1 MTDRKSWLGR
11 QHRTVLFVVL
21 LAAIEITYA
30 GFVSAW
36 RFTSWPTWSA
46 NYDLLAEGF
55 RSGHLYLSL
64 QPPPALLAKADPFN
78 PAWRPLWY
86 WDASLYNGHYYLY
99 WGPLP
104 AVAIAIVK
112 TVFRIKA
119 AVGDQYPVF
128 ALYSIYLVAGALLIA
143 RMARRQFG
151 PDGDP
156 GRVPMPPRD
165 GTRRAKLAGSPRG
178 GVPAWLVVLCIGVYA
193 YANPTPYLLAAP
205 GIYEAA
211 IAGGQAFLVLGL
223 LLAFEALWR
232 DDQTAQRRL
241 LIGAGLCWGLAFAC
255 RASTILPAAAFVAVT
270 ALALAPPSP
279 WPRAW
284 RNPLRPALWSSAPI
298 AAAIIAHLAYNK
310 LRFDSWLDFG
320 LGRQLSTMRFR
331 TAPGYLLPNLYSY
344 LLRPLKPSCWFPF
357 LHAPAGLQQAAFP
370 RGLQMPRGYSAIE
383 PVAGLLNATPWVLL
397 AGVAAGLVVVSLR
410 RARRTPELIVAD
422 RRARATLWCGVVF
435 LILGTVTGLPEI
447 AEFFASM
454 RFLGDVAGGLVLA
467 GAWAA
472 FGVYTRLRDRRWPG
486 HVATAVIVGLGGVSI
501 VTGLLLG
508 VEGYDH
514 FFERENPDLFG
525 RVVRTL
531 SRC

>member
-1 MTDRKSWLGR
+1 MTDRKSWLAR
-11 QHRTVLFVVL
+11 HHRSVLFVL
-21 LAAIEITYA
+21 MLAAIELSYV
-30 GFVSAW
+30 GFLSAW
-36 RFTSWPTWSA
+36 RFTTWPTWSG

-78 PAWRPLWY
+78 PAWRQLWY
-86 WDASLYNGHYYLY
+86 WDASLYDGHYYLY

-112 TVFRIKA
+112 TVFRINT

-128 ALYSIYLVAGALLIA
+128 AFYSIYLVAGALLIA
-143 RMARRQFG
+143 RMARRQF
-151 PDGDP
+151 D
-156 GRVPMPPRD
+156 
-165 GTRRAKLAGSPRG
+165 
-178 GVPAWLVVLCIGVYA
+178 GVPAWLVVLCIGVFA
-193 YANPTPYLLAAP
+193 YANPTPYLIAAP

-223 LLAFEALWR
+223 LLSFEALWR
-232 DDQTAQRRL
+232 DDQAARRRL
-241 LIGAGLCWGLAFAC
+241 LIGAGVCWGFAFAC
-255 RASTILPAAAFVAVT
+255 RASTILPAAIFVAVT
-270 ALALAPPSP
+270 ALAVSPPAP
-279 WPRAW
+279 WPKAW
-284 RNPLRPALWSSAPI
+284 RNLLRPAAWLSAPI
-298 AAAIIAHLAYNK
+298 AVVVIAHLAYNK

-344 LLRPLKPSCWFPF
+344 LLRPLKPSCWFPY

-370 RGLQMPRGYSAIE
+370 HGPRMPAGYSAIE

-397 AGVAAGLVVVSLR
+397 AGLAVVFVVVLFR
-410 RARRTPELIVAD
+410 RARRTPGLLAGD

-435 LILGTVTGLPEI
+435 LVLGTVTGLPEI

-454 RFLGDVAGGLVLA
+454 RFLADVAGGLILA

-472 FGVYTRLRDRRWPG
+472 FALYARLRDRRWPG
-486 HVATAVIVGLGGVSI
+486 HVAAAVLVGLGGASI
-501 VTGLLLG
+501 VIGLLLG

-514 FFERENPDLFG
+514 FFERENPALFG